1 MLLHVAHRLVS
12 FRDAVTVRVSY
23 LSRQLAV
30 VVLSTSPLLFY
41 CPTNND
47 SFIWRFFICFVVIS
61 DFGEFRH
68 TWRNVNMCVCVCLC
82 HFTVDSSAEF

>member
-12 FRDAVTVRVSY
+12 FRDAVTVKVSY

-30 VVLSTSPLLFY
+30 VVLSTSLLLFY

-47 SFIWRFFICFVVIS
+47 NFIWRFFICFVFIS
-61 DFGEFRH
+61 DFGEFYH
-68 TWRNVNMCVCVCLC
+68 TRRNVNMCVCVCMPVSF
-82 HFTVDSSAEF
+82 HSAQFS

>member
-1 MLLHVAHRLVS
+1 MLLHVADRLVS

-47 SFIWRFFICFVVIS
+47 SLFGDFLFASLLSAILASFIILGV
-61 DFGEFRH
+61 
-68 TWRNVNMCVCVCLC
+68 M
-82 HFTVDSSAEF
+82 